1 MNRRKLNAYEGNYNC
16 IADICAI
23 ISTILIP
30 ININF
35 ILLLSALL
43 YLVSIIFSCI
53 GIGLCL
59 AIANRR
65 AKIVLYVI
73 LVAISSICLFA
84 TLGLYFSS

>member
-16 IADICAI
+16 IADACAI
-23 ISTILIP
+23 IATILIP

-35 ILLLSALL
+35 ILLLSSLL

>member
-1 MNRRKLNAYEGNYNC
+1 MNRRKLNAYECNYNC
-16 IADICAI
+16 ITDACAI
-23 ISTILIP
+23 IATILIP

-35 ILLLSALL
+35 ILLLSSLL

-73 LVAISSICLFA
+73 LVTISSICLFA

>member
-1 MNRRKLNAYEGNYNC
+1 MNRRKLNAYEGNYNW
-16 IADICAI
+16 IADICVI
-23 ISTILIP
+23 IATIFIP

-73 LVAISSICLFA
+73 LVAISSICLFD

>member
-16 IADICAI
+16 ITDACAI
-23 ISTILIP
+23 IATILIP

-35 ILLLSALL
+35 ILLLSSLL

-73 LVAISSICLFA
+73 LVAIFSICLFA
-84 TLGLYFSS
+84 TLGFYFSS